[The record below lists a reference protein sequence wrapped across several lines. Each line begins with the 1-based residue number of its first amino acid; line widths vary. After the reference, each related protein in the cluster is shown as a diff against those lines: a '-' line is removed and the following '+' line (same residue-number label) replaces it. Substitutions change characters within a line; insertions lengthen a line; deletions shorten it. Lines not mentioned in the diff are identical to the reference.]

1 MFSQVANSGDLSA
14 GAIVMID
21 DSRDDADLAR
31 LAFEQAGLE
40 QEFLVMT
47 DPVEAVQLL
56 GQDSDLRSALRLVL
70 LDFNMPRMNG
80 LDVLRALRGDALFAE
95 LPVVIM
101 STSDEPLE
109 RVASD
114 ALKVSAH
121 FQKPAVFADFVRLAG
136 DIRNRYLAVA

>member
-1 MFSQVANSGDLSA
+1 MFSQAANSGDLSA

-56 GQDSDLRSALRLVL
+56 GHDSDLRSALRLVL

-80 LDVLRALRGDALFAE
+80 LDVLRALRGDALFVD

-121 FQKPAVFADFVRLAG
+121 FQKPAVFTDFVRLAG

>member
-1 MFSQVANSGDLSA
+1 
-14 GAIVMID
+14 MID

-31 LAFEQAGLE
+31 MAFEQAGLE
-40 QEFLVMT
+40 QQFLVMT
-47 DPVEAVQLL
+47 DPVEAVQVL
-56 GQDSDLRSALRLVL
+56 GQDSDLRSALRLIL

-80 LDVLRALRGDALFAE
+80 LDVLRALRADSHFAN

-121 FQKPAVFADFVRLAG
+121 FQKPAVFTDFVRLAG
-136 DIRNRYLAVA
+136 DIRSRYLAVA